1 MISIVLYQPACI
13 HRYETDHLKAMLLV
27 TQFALTYLTKSEQ
40 LVRVTSATIEKI
52 FVEALEKRVKS
63 LSR

>member
-1 MISIVLYQPACI
+1 
-13 HRYETDHLKAMLLV
+13 MLLV
-27 TQFALTYLTKSEQ
+27 TQFALAYLTKSEQ
-40 LVRVTSATIEKI
+40 LVRVMSATIEKM